1 MFTSGNFGDAN
12 ISLVTVV
19 TGVGDELASEEWIG
33 VCGESRTKCGRFL
46 RITAL
51 GVCTIYSLGVSVS
64 FNTTPG
70 FLSVVT
76 CTSVPEAIGGSS

>member
-1 MFTSGNFGDAN
+1 MFISGNFGDAN
-12 ISLVTVV
+12 ISLFTVV
-19 TGVGDELASEEWIG
+19 SGVGDELASEEWIG
-33 VCGESRTKCGRFL
+33 VCGESRTNCRWFL

-51 GVCTIYSLGVSVS
+51 GICTIYCLGVSVS

-76 CTSVPEAIGGSS
+76 CTSVPEVIGGRS

>member
-1 MFTSGNFGDAN
+1 MNSPLK
-12 ISLVTVV
+12 S
-19 TGVGDELASEEWIG
+19 ELGFVER
-33 VCGESRTKCGRFL
+33 VKTKCRQFL

-51 GVCTIYSLGVSVS
+51 GVCTIYCLGVSVS

-76 CTSVPEAIGGSS
+76 CTSVPEVIGGGG